1 MKLECLKDKLKE
13 IIILTDKISGRNL
26 SLPILSTVLLEAKK
40 KSLVIKS
47 TNLEIGLEV
56 EIPAKVEIEG
66 VVAVNANT
74 LMSYL
79 NNINKEDKISLEVKD
94 GNLQITTSSSKSTIK
109 GFNTEDFPI
118 IPKINQENGFEIEAS
133 MFLDGIQSVNFA
145 STSSDIKPEI
155 ASVYLYNDNNYIFF
169 VGTDSFRLA
178 EKSFKV
184 TSGSDSNFGLIIPF
198 KSISDL
204 TRVLSLIGQDKV
216 LISYNKNQMAI
227 QTDNVYLTLRVVDGS
242 YPDYKQI
249 IPTEFK
255 TELNIKKEDLV
266 NLLKLASV
274 FSDRFNQVDLN
285 LNPKEDLICIN
296 SFNQDIG
303 ENKTNFNTK
312 IKGESLEISFN
323 AKYLIDCLNS
333 FSDNVVNLRFT
344 EKNRPLMIEGVSDY
358 SFRYLVMPVNR

>member
-13 IIILTDKISGRNL
+13 IINLTDKISGRNL

-66 VVAVNANT
+66 IVAVNANV

-79 NNINKEDKISLEVKD
+79 NNLSKEDKVSLEVKD
-94 GNLQITTSSSKSTIK
+94 GNLHINTESSKSVIK
-109 GFNTEDFPI
+109 GFNSEDFPI
-118 IPKINQENGFEIEAS
+118 IPKINQENGFEISADT
-133 MFLDGIQSVNFA
+133 FLNGIQSVSFA

-155 ASVYLYNDNNYIFF
+155 SSVYLYNKNNEIIF

-178 EKSFKV
+178 EKTIKV
-184 TSGSDSNFGLIIPF
+184 NNFDSPNFGLIIPF

-204 TRVLSLIGQDKV
+204 VRVLGLIGQDKI
-216 LISYNKNQMAI
+216 LISYNKNQIAV
-227 QTDNVYLTLRVVDGS
+227 QTDNIYLTLRIIDGS
-242 YPDYKQI
+242 YPDYNQI
-249 IPTEFK
+249 IPTDFK

-266 NLLKLASV
+266 GLLKLASV
-274 FSDRFNQVDLN
+274 FSDRFNQIDLN
-285 LNPKEDLICIN
+285 IKSKEDLIHIN
-296 SFNQDIG
+296 SYNQDVG
-303 ENKTNFNTK
+303 ENKTSFATK
-312 IKGESLEISFN
+312 IKGDSLDISFN

-344 EKNRPLMIEGVSDY
+344 EVNKPLMIEGVSDY